1 MSFRQADRKTSLT
14 FQEQVTA
21 AFMHYVRGIS
31 QQDIAMMM
39 GGVNMARVND
49 ACQAIR
55 RACEPGTMADID
67 KMIRDAREISDG
79 DR

>member
-1 MSFRQADRKTSLT
+1 MTFKQAPRKTSLT
-14 FQEQVTA
+14 FEEQVTA

-31 QQDIAMMM
+31 QQDIAMLM

-67 KMIRDAREISDG
+67 KMLRDAREISDG
-79 DR
+79 